1 MVTLINIIKEEIE
14 INEQLKKKVIW
25 ACSFNNT
32 SPIIKNGSL
41 LKLVPTNVAY
51 VEPHRITINDK
62 LYLLFNGCDY
72 AFIGNLNFFFN
83 NIYQFNHPSF
93 WMISLYS
100 FQLTTWN

>member
-1 MVTLINIIKEEIE
+1 MEVIQRNHPKESIVKLINIIKEEIE
-14 INEQLKKKVIW
+14 INEQLKKKIIW

-41 LKLVPTNVAY
+41 LKLEPTNVTY

-72 AFIGNLNFFFN
+72 TFIGNLNN
-83 NIYQFNHPSF
+83 KIKLAELDSYIRNC
-93 WMISLYS
+93 
-100 FQLTTWN
+100 

>member
-1 MVTLINIIKEEIE
+1 MVKLINIIKEEIE
-14 INEQLKKKVIW
+14 INEQLKMKVIW

-72 AFIGNLNFFFN
+72 AFIGNLNN
-83 NIYQFNHPSF
+83 KIKLSELDSYIKNC
-93 WMISLYS
+93 
-100 FQLTTWN
+100 

>member
-1 MVTLINIIKEEIE
+1 MEVIQRNHPKESIVKLINIIKEEIE
-14 INEQLKKKVIW
+14 INEQLKKKIIW

-41 LKLVPTNVAY
+41 LKLEPTNVAY

-72 AFIGNLNFFFN
+72 TFIGNLNN
-83 NIYQFNHPSF
+83 KIKLAELDSYIRNC
-93 WMISLYS
+93 
-100 FQLTTWN
+100 

>member
-1 MVTLINIIKEEIE
+1 MERIQRNHPKGRMVKLINIIKEEIE

-72 AFIGNLNFFFN
+72 AFIGNLNN
-83 NIYQFNHPSF
+83 KIKLSELDSYIRNC
-93 WMISLYS
+93 
-100 FQLTTWN
+100 

>member
-1 MVTLINIIKEEIE
+1 MEVIQRNHPKERMVKLINIIKEEIE

-51 VEPHRITINDK
+51 VEHHRIIINDK

-72 AFIGNLNFFFN
+72 AFIGNLNNKIKLSELDSYFGN
-83 NIYQFNHPSF
+83 C
-93 WMISLYS
+93 
-100 FQLTTWN
+100 

>member
-1 MVTLINIIKEEIE
+1 MNKEE
-14 INEQLKKKVIW
+14 KKVIW

-72 AFIGNLNFFFN
+72 AFIGNLNN
-83 NIYQFNHPSF
+83 KIKLSELDSYIRNC
-93 WMISLYS
+93 
-100 FQLTTWN
+100 

>member
-1 MVTLINIIKEEIE
+1 MEVIQRNHPKGRMVKLINIIKEEIE

-72 AFIGNLNFFFN
+72 AFIGNLNN
-83 NIYQFNHPSF
+83 KIKLSELDSYIRNC
-93 WMISLYS
+93 
-100 FQLTTWN
+100 